1 MITYGLVKQI
11 GPYAQPYPSTYR
23 KRNKEIS
30 PGFSGEPKQ
39 GILEPSS
46 FAKREVE
53 DTAGAKN
60 PRFPNIYEQRAAL
73 EKNSFLKKFAAE
85 IMMNDRFGRS
95 VAPQTVGL
103 TNEPRTP
110 NLMAPSLTGSDTV
123 MAPSSTGPYT
133 EERGIQFDTTFDE
146 RGVQFDTTFDE
157 RGVQFDTTF
166 DERGV
171 QADDGSA
178 QIQADLVN
186 QVTNLQNSIQE
197 LVAKNLLLTLSTQA
211 EQETAQ
217 AEQQRMLQQ
226 IERLQNDLE
235 RLQNDLGQATY
246 LKQRVKNELNQ
257 ARESLVKMNNDARE
271 MIDITQQNADQKYE
285 QLGVQATQI
294 IQNQQ
299 ALATQVIQNL
309 QQDLFQESSKVQQ
322 LLTKLTPTTTPIQ
335 SPKSPKY
342 SMLEQAQQA
351 MENEYPMEA
360 QQAMA
365 IEYPM
370 AREQDQAEDEP
381 QPEPQPEPKPPKPP
395 KSSKPKNKTKKS
407 VLSHLKE
414 TINFLKV
421 NKNKTV
427 TPSIRKREIA
437 ELKRSNKIIQKALD
451 KMDTDGGAG
460 RMTMKEIRLRK
471 QLVDQGKRIQLLE
484 KEEKP
489 AQ

>member
-39 GILEPSS
+39 GIFEPSS

-95 VAPQTVGL
+95 VATQTVGL

-110 NLMAPSLTGSDTV
+110 TLMAPSLTGSDTV
-123 MAPSSTGPYT
+123 MSPSSTGPYT

-146 RGVQFDTTFDE
+146 RGVQFSTTFDE

-186 QVTNLQNSIQE
+186 QVTNLQNTIHE
-197 LVAKNLLLTLSTQA
+197 MAAKDLRITLSTQA

-235 RLQNDLGQATY
+235 QARY
-246 LKQRVKNELNQ
+246 LRQGVENELNQ
-257 ARESLVKMNNDARE
+257 ARELLVKMENDARE
-271 MIDITQQNADQKYE
+271 MIDITQQNADQQYE
-285 QLGVQATQI
+285 QLGVKATQM
-294 IQNQQ
+294 
-299 ALATQVIQNL
+299 IQNL

-322 LLTKLTPTTTPIQ
+322 LLTNLTPTTTPIQ

-342 SMLEQAQQA
+342 SMIEQ
-351 MENEYPMEA
+351 A

-407 VLSHLKE
+407 YEKRLQE
-414 TINFLKV
+414 TINFVKG
-421 NKNKTV
+421 NKKKTV
-427 TPSIRKREIA
+427 TLSIRKRQIA
-437 ELKRSNKIIQKALD
+437 ELKRSNKIIQKALN
-451 KMDTDGGAG
+451 KIDTEGDAG
-460 RMTMKEIRLRK
+460 PMTMKEVRLRK
-471 QLVDQGKRIQLLE
+471 QLVEQVKRLQLLQRE
-484 KEEKP
+484 EREEMMKE
-489 AQ
+489 